1 MRGGTHTRSRTT
13 AVGKQHAYRLISSIT
28 RWLHW
33 HLPGK
38 ATRAQFRAAELP
50 RASQLCFH
58 CTSASSPL
66 RYSKFH
72 RAPTAWPT
80 QSHSVVNS
88 KWWCDHREQL
98 QSPLQIKKKKITIL
112 TARGS
117 AASGLT
123 EQASSPVPRL
133 SWDPW
138 SRNILMSGFD
148 PSARITLQQVLCSSP
163 LDSKMLLKCHRVMK
177 KPPRASPPC
186 SQWFCF

>member
-1 MRGGTHTRSRTT
+1 MRGGTHMRSRTT

-72 RAPTAWPT
+72 QAPTAWPT

-98 QSPLQIKKKKITIL
+98 QSPLQINKKNHHFDSTRVSSLRTDWAGFISGPKTFVRSMEQEYPHVRIWSFCKDH
-112 TARGS
+112 TA
-117 AASGLT
+117 T
-123 EQASSPVPRL
+123 SSPQFSTRL
-133 SWDPW
+133 QDALKMSSSDEEAT
-138 SRNILMSGFD
+138 SR
-148 PSARITLQQVLCSSP
+148 
-163 LDSKMLLKCHRVMK
+163 
-177 KPPRASPPC
+177 
-186 SQWFCF
+186 